1 MYQKLRES
9 MQAYT
14 DQRAEMDLQDRLIR
28 QAAETLEFTPSE
40 KQLEAE
46 LDNQMQNLQAQLAQ
60 QGLSLEMYCSF
71 MQTTPDQLR
80 QDARADAQ
88 TSIKIQAAIETIVDV
103 ENIQASEEEMGQA
116 IAMIARQNKM
126 TVEQLKAYIDPQFQA
141 AVQRSVLSSKA
152 MQLVRDCAEITVTE

>member
-1 MYQKLRES
+1 
-9 MQAYT
+9 
-14 DQRAEMDLQDRLIR
+14 
-28 QAAETLEFTPSE
+28 
-40 KQLEAE
+40 
-46 LDNQMQNLQAQLAQ
+46 
-60 QGLSLEMYCSF
+60 

-80 QDARADAQ
+80 QDARADAE

-103 ENIQASEEEMGQA
+103 ENIQATEEEMGQA